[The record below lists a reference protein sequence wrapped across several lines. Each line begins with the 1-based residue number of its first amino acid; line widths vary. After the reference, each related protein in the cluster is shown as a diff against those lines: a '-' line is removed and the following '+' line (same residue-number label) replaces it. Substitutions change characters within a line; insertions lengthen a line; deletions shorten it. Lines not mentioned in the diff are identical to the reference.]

1 MDTITTYATKTNIA
15 VALFDRHPQVEVAV
29 RALQRAGYYMRKI
42 SIIGKACENRD
53 GVVGFLST
61 GYRSRIFGRHG
72 ALWSGWMGVLVG
84 SAMMFV
90 PLVGHVV
97 VLGPLASTLL
107 RGIQGVVAE
116 DGVSPLA
123 VAWMATGISEDSV
136 LRYQAALE
144 AGKFVLAVH
153 GDAEEVERA
162 YRLLDGS
169 GFSSFDRHGSEA
181 EMRHM
186 VHDDRQRFESRPV
199 S

>member
-1 MDTITTYATKTNIA
+1 MDTITTYAIKINIA
-15 VALFDRHPQVEVAV
+15 VALFDRHPQVEIAV

-123 VAWMATGISEDSV
+123 VALMTTGISEDSV
-136 LRYQAALE
+136 LRYEAALK
-144 AGKFVLAVH
+144 AGKFVLVVH
-153 GDAEEVERA
+153 GDAEEIERA

-169 GFSSFDRHGSEA
+169 GFSSFDRHGSDG
-181 EMRHM
+181 EMRRT
-186 VHDDRQRFESRPV
+186 VPDDRHRIESRPV